1 MMSAEPMFRTSVWLT
16 DTKHWW
22 RNWSVSAAV
31 LSCMTSP
38 WTWCPVKVKRFWMTG
53 FPFVPTPPLCD
64 LPVTLYYKCFI
75 LYFINFIK
83 LRHFYHKRALKLL
96 WIIRVEFVIDL
107 CWSCQL
113 GQKFAFFV
121 PLWLLWL
128 SAMVLDLLSPLLL
141 AWLLA
146 FRINLS
152 GKVRFRYCIEYLI
165 LSVF

>member
-1 MMSAEPMFRTSVWLT
+1 MMSAEPMFQTSAWLT

-96 WIIRVEFVIDL
+96 WIIHVEFVIDL

-113 GQKFAFFV
+113 GQKFAFFCTFMITV
-121 PLWLLWL
+121 TKCYGSR
-128 SAMVLDLLSPLLL
+128 SAFS
-141 AWLLA
+141 LA
-146 FRINLS
+146 F
-152 GKVRFRYCIEYLI
+152 GMAPCISYKSEW
-165 LSVF
+165 